1 MYEPRRES
9 QLSRKIHAAAPE
21 RALNSWVF
29 RRADVYQRAG
39 GLGVMT
45 SPLQGED
52 RRFKSAP
59 AHHSH
64 RRRKAM
70 GQHFLVDENI
80 ADRIVAAAEIT
91 SGERI
96 LEVGPGRG
104 VLTERLMPLG
114 KLVAVE
120 KDRWLAA
127 VLRQRFDGELQLI
140 EGDALE
146 VELPAADV
154 IVANLPYAISSPLLF
169 RLFDVEWGR
178 AVLMFQEEFARRLVA
193 SPGSK
198 AYGRLSVMAQ
208 HHVACRK
215 LFRVSR
221 TSFLPQP
228 RVHSLVVRLERRAPD
243 YEVRD
248 FTIFERVVA
257 TLFQHRRKTV
267 RNALRLEFP
276 DAAIEQ
282 LPHLQERGEVL
293 TPAQMAGLADLLSG

>member
-1 MYEPRRES
+1 M
-9 QLSRKIHAAAPE
+9 
-21 RALNSWVF
+21 
-29 RRADVYQRAG
+29 
-39 GLGVMT
+39 
-45 SPLQGED
+45 
-52 RRFKSAP
+52 
-59 AHHSH
+59 
-64 RRRKAM
+64 
-70 GQHFLVDENI
+70 
-80 ADRIVAAAEIT
+80 
-91 SGERI
+91 
-96 LEVGPGRG
+96 
-104 VLTERLMPLG
+104 
-114 KLVAVE
+114 
-120 KDRWLAA
+120 
-127 VLRQRFDGELQLI
+127 
-140 EGDALE
+140 
-146 VELPAADV
+146 
-154 IVANLPYAISSPLLF
+154 
-169 RLFDVEWGR
+169 
-178 AVLMFQEEFARRLVA
+178 MFQEEFARRLVA

-282 LPHLQERGEVL
+282 LPHLQKRGEVL

>member
-1 MYEPRRES
+1 MS
-9 QLSRKIHAAAPE
+9 HS
-21 RALNSWVF
+21 
-29 RRADVYQRAG
+29 
-39 GLGVMT
+39 
-45 SPLQGED
+45 SP
-52 RRFKSAP
+52 
-59 AHHSH
+59 
-64 RRRKAM
+64 RRRKAL
-70 GQHFLVDENI
+70 GQHFLVDDNI
-80 ADRIVAAAEIT
+80 ADRIVAAAEIAP
-91 SGERI
+91 GERI
-96 LEVGPGRG
+96 LEIGPGRG
-104 VLTERLMPLG
+104 VLTERLAPLG

-127 VLRQRFDGELQLI
+127 VQRQRFGDELTLI
-140 EGDALE
+140 EGDALD
-146 VELPAADV
+146 VDLPQVDV
-154 IVANLPYAISSPLLF
+154 VVANLPYAISSPLLF

-178 AVLMFQEEFARRLVA
+178 AVLMFQEEFARRLAA

-208 HHVACRK
+208 HHVDCRK

-221 TSFLPQP
+221 TAFLPQP

-248 FTIFERVVA
+248 FAIFKRVVA

-276 DAAIEQ
+276 ADAVEQ

>member
-1 MYEPRRES
+1 
-9 QLSRKIHAAAPE
+9 
-21 RALNSWVF
+21 
-29 RRADVYQRAG
+29 
-39 GLGVMT
+39 MT
-45 SPLQGED
+45 LPLQGED

-59 AHHSH
+59 AHQSP
-64 RRRKAM
+64 RRRKAL
-70 GQHFLVDENI
+70 GQHFLVDEKL
-80 ADRIVAAAEIT
+80 ADRIVVAAEIEP
-91 SGERI
+91 GERI
-96 LEVGPGRG
+96 LEIGPGRG
-104 VLTERLMPLG
+104 VLTERLAPLG

-127 VLRQRFDGELQLI
+127 VLRQRFGDELELVT
-140 EGDALE
+140 GDALE
-146 VELPAADV
+146 VELPPSDV
-154 IVANLPYAISSPLLF
+154 VVANLPYAISSPLLF

-178 AVLMFQEEFARRLVA
+178 AVLMFQEVFARRLAA

-221 TSFLPQP
+221 TAFLPQP

-243 YEVRD
+243 YEVHD
-248 FTIFERVVA
+248 FAIFERVVA
-257 TLFQHRRKTV
+257 ALFQHRRKTV

-276 DAAIEQ
+276 DAAVEQ

-293 TPAQMAGLADLLSG
+293 TPAQMAGLADLLAE